1 MQAKPTMH
9 SCKLYSLYGIDVA
22 PCGNSR
28 QAPAQQLALMRSGSA
43 SSCATSSS
51 VGSFEIT
58 EAAFDARESRYG
70 GHEVEWVD
78 KGLDR
83 LLMDGLAPGPPCTS
97 SSFDVASPCTSSS
110 FDVALYSSV
119 MIEDVTEE
127 CEVPSSVVV
136 PPVSRQASVDAAMAM
151 HAIDDEKRRSHA
163 PVVSAAVGHFTRL
176 LPNSCRPDRKSKAKG
191 EAKGKAKPK
200 PKAKGEA
207 KGKTSTSSPS
217 TTASSTT
224 TTSSTETDCP
234 IRVTDTWNTFRSRR
248 FKNAVKSGNAQGL
261 GPEAHKAL
269 RVEAYSKAR
278 DDWWAG
284 SGERQC
290 TSS

>member
-1 MQAKPTMH
+1 MWELQ
-9 SCKLYSLYGIDVA
+9 
-22 PCGNSR
+22 

-43 SSCATSSS
+43 ESCATSSS

-58 EAAFDARESRYG
+58 EAAFDAKESRHG

-78 KGLDR
+78 KELDR

-163 PVVSAAVGHFTRL
+163 PVVSAAVGHFTRS
-176 LPNSCRPDRKSKAKG
+176 LPNSCRPDRKTKTTPKSKAK
-191 EAKGKAKPK
+191 
-200 PKAKGEA
+200 
-207 KGKTSTSSPS
+207 SQSQSQS
-217 TTASSTT
+217 
-224 TTSSTETDCP
+224 
-234 IRVTDTWNTFRSRR
+234 
-248 FKNAVKSGNAQGL
+248 
-261 GPEAHKAL
+261 
-269 RVEAYSKAR
+269 
-278 DDWWAG
+278 
-284 SGERQC
+284 
-290 TSS
+290 